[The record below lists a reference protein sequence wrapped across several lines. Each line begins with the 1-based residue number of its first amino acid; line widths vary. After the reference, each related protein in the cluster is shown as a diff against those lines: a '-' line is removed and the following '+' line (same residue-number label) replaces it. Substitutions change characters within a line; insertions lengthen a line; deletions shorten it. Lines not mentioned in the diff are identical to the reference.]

1 MTNYTE
7 TGAQLP
13 PRTNTPATQV
23 SMRFKDTGTY
33 QLMDASLVFVP
44 ASVPTLSAKGLMAL
58 ATLLIVTGAWLLRRM
73 RA

>member
-1 MTNYTE
+1 
-7 TGAQLP
+7 
-13 PRTNTPATQV
+13 
-23 SMRFKDTGTY
+23 MRFKDTGTY